1 MNKKARKL
9 VLSRETLQ
17 TLNDPSLKQVNG
29 GIPTFTC
36 GGLSWCLECPPVSDI
51 PPC

>member
-1 MNKKARKL
+1 MNKKIRKL

-17 TLNDPSLKQVNG
+17 KLTDPSLRHADGKG
-29 GIPTFTC
+29 TLSC
-36 GGLSWCLECPPVSDI
+36 GGLSWCLECPPVTD